1 MGGVTLTA
9 SFTLFWQR
17 IALATKLETGSEGSL
32 APHDQSFSS
41 PQHVTA
47 RSLWWRD
54 APLIKI
60 VPLTTLCISLIHK
73 NGEVQ
78 HRGVRHDTGQHQE
91 GSDGVVREPSRF
103 LCSGGEFW
111 ALTAAVDPL
120 GRASVQKK
128 HRTVPIPDPIGALL
142 ALKKGARTQI

>member
-1 MGGVTLTA
+1 M
-9 SFTLFWQR
+9 
-17 IALATKLETGSEGSL
+17 
-32 APHDQSFSS
+32 
-41 PQHVTA
+41 A
-47 RSLWWRD
+47 RSN
-54 APLIKI
+54 
-60 VPLTTLCISLIHK
+60 TEGC
-73 NGEVQ
+73 
-78 HRGVRHDTGQHQE
+78 HDTGQHQE

-120 GRASVQKK
+120 GRASVQKE